1 MKATIGFDLN
11 DEDDR
16 KAHLRCVKATDAYLA
31 IHDIQN
37 EFRMMQRQLEVI
49 TDYVEFNHKFPLLES
64 IKDRFYEIIEEHGIN
79 TDDLN

>member
-1 MKATIGFDLN
+1 MKATIEFDLN

-37 EFRMMQRQLEVI
+37 EFKLIQNQLEVI
-49 TDYVEFNHKFPLLES
+49 TDEVEWNHKLSLLES